1 MNRLRE
7 QQRLDAVER
16 WVLAAAYQLAG
27 LGDAARAL
35 ATDDPMAV
43 REYRYG
49 DITFGSALRDHALVL
64 QSMVI
69 LGRLDRAEPLVREIS
84 QALASDRWYSTQETA
99 YSLLAIA
106 QLSGSRNEGPFTF
119 TQQLAGKTT
128 NVTSSSALHSVVLD
142 AVPDAG
148 ADLTLRNTSQGIEFA
163 TVSVRGTPPPQLE
176 DASANGLELR
186 VAYTDLDGNAV
197 QPDMVKQGA
206 DLVVG
211 MEVRNGTRLS
221 IRNIALTQIVP
232 SGWEIHNERIG
243 EQGDNKGERDERNPA
258 QRFRNQSVARADYV
272 DIRDDRVL
280 QYFSLEPGATIRFQT
295 RVNAAY
301 RGRYYL
307 PGIVAEAMY
316 DATMH
321 ASSAGRWTEVVAQ

>member
-1 MNRLRE
+1 
-7 QQRLDAVER
+7 
-16 WVLAAAYQLAG
+16 
-27 LGDAARAL
+27 
-35 ATDDPMAV
+35 
-43 REYRYG
+43 
-49 DITFGSALRDHALVL
+49 
-64 QSMVI
+64 MVI
-69 LGRLDRAEPLVREIS
+69 LGRLDRAEPVVREIS

-186 VAYTDLDGNAV
+186 VTYTDLDGNSV
-197 QPDMVKQGA
+197 QPDKVKQGA

-211 MEVRNGTRLS
+211 MEVRNGTRLP

-280 QYFSLEPGATIRFQT
+280 QYFSLEPGATIRFET

-321 ASSAGRWTEVVAQ
+321 ASSAGRWTEVAAE